1 MILGE
6 SSRLEEPHDVDEAL
20 ASFARRV
27 EAAYGARLVD
37 LILFGSRARGDAHAE
52 SDVDVAVVL
61 DAIGNRAEE
70 RNRLSDIAYEVVAA
84 TAVDVQ
90 PWLLSAE
97 EWRDPSRHGN
107 PALVRAIRT
116 DGKRIAGRLTA
127 GVSRLTTEM
136 HATGAQHA

>member
-1 MILGE
+1 ME
-6 SSRLEEPHDVDEAL
+6 KPHDVDEAL

-27 EAAYGARLVD
+27 EAAYGARLVH
-37 LILFGSRARGDAHAE
+37 LIFFGSRARGDAHAE

-70 RNRLSDIAYEVVAA
+70 RNRLADIALEVVAA

-90 PWLLSAE
+90 PWPLSAE
-97 EWRDPSRHGN
+97 EWRDPSRHRN

-116 DGKRIAGRLTA
+116 EGKRIARRLTA